1 MAMTAAAFGAS
12 RSIHEQVVIGWPL
25 SGSTPNPAQWPS
37 PLISSLGTD
46 PSSTR
51 TNGSRRPRSASYQA
65 RMSSSPVSKASIG
78 L

>member
-12 RSIHEQVVIGWPL
+12 RSTQEQVVIGWPL

-37 PLISSLGTD
+37 PLISSLGTE
-46 PSSTR
+46 PSSTS
-51 TNGSRRPRSASYQA
+51 TKGSRRPRSASYQA
-65 RMSSSPVSKASIG
+65 RMSSSPFSKASIG